1 MATKKA
7 PSSAKAPAKAAMAPD
22 AQENPASE
30 TKEARVKGPTMR
42 IKTLV
47 DLVSEAT
54 GGKKKGVKEIVEA
67 TLAAIGDSLAKGEE
81 LNLPGFGRT
90 RIARTSERDG
100 ASMMTL
106 KIRRGAAKPKA
117 VGQKGGEGQLKVALA
132 DDEDDS

>member
-7 PSSAKAPAKAAMAPD
+7 TTSAKAPVKAATQPAVEAELAP
-22 AQENPASE
+22 EV
-30 TKEARVKGPTMR
+30 KEARVKGPSVR

-47 DLVSEAT
+47 DRVTEAT

-67 TLAAIGDSLAKGEE
+67 TLTALGDALAKGEE

-90 RIARTSERDG
+90 RIARTSEKDG

-106 KIRRGAAKPKA
+106 KVRRAPHKPKVA
-117 VGQKGGEGQLKVALA
+117 KQALA

>member
-7 PSSAKAPAKAAMAPD
+7 AVSAKAPAKTADVPQADLASAP
-22 AQENPASE
+22 EV
-30 TKEARVKGPTMR
+30 KEARVKGPTLR
-42 IKTLV
+42 IKSLV
-47 DLVSEAT
+47 DRVSEAT

-67 TLAAIGDSLAKGEE
+67 TLAAIGDALGKGEE

-90 RIARTSERDG
+90 RIARTAEKGG

-106 KIRRGAAKPKA
+106 KIRRAPHRPKGDAKDA
-117 VGQKGGEGQLKVALA
+117 KVALA